1 MDFKDDI
8 VAISTPSGMG
18 AISVIRLT
26 GDSPLKKVE
35 PFFKSKKGTSL
46 SNIKSHTLMY
56 GDFIYNDQ
64 IIDEV
69 VLSYYAKDK
78 SFTGQ
83 ETIEISCHGSTYI
96 QKTIIEKLL
105 TNNIR
110 LAKPGF

>member
-56 GDFIYNDQ
+56 GDFFYNDQ
-64 IIDEV
+64 IIDV
-69 VLSYYAKDK
+69 GCFFLLCK
-78 SFTGQ
+78 GQ
-83 ETIEISCHGSTYI
+83 VFYWTR
-96 QKTIIEKLL
+96 
-105 TNNIR
+105 NN
-110 LAKPGF
+110 

>member
-46 SNIKSHTLMY
+46 YNIKSHTLKY
-56 GDFIYNDQ
+56 LRVLLLEN
-64 IIDEV
+64 
-69 VLSYYAKDK
+69 VLS
-78 SFTGQ
+78 FFLQ
-83 ETIEISCHGSTYI
+83 
-96 QKTIIEKLL
+96 
-105 TNNIR
+105 
-110 LAKPGF
+110 